1 MWLSKQQ
8 VEVNRVIVTWLEEV
22 ENVKTPQY
30 VPLRYGYTINWQDLV
45 VI

>member
-22 ENVKTPQY
+22 ENVKTRQY
-30 VPLRYGYTINWQDLV
+30 VPIRNGYAIN
-45 VI
+45 